1 MIDIRWHKETN
12 EIDLEG
18 TSQDLQFIRQSIL
31 NLIQADETQIII
43 SAADDFDPAPYSD
56 CLSFLVIRKSKG
68 STKVAVVT
76 NRLEIEGDSERL
88 EAFAGW
94 FDFEADVSHY
104 HCHFEYY
111 PGDTWV
117 DPDSLPLVISVRS

>member
-1 MIDIRWHKETN
+1 M
-12 EIDLEG
+12 
-18 TSQDLQFIRQSIL
+18 F
-31 NLIQADETQIII
+31 QADEAQIII
-43 SAADDFDPAPYSD
+43 SAAVDFDPAPYSD
-56 CLSFLVIRKSKG
+56 CLSSLIIRKSKG

-76 NRLEIEGDSERL
+76 NLLEIEGDSERL

-94 FDFEADVSHY
+94 FDFEANVSHY

-111 PGDTWV
+111 SGDTWI